1 MNKLSLLATTCIA
14 TIVFPFAA
22 QAQDQDPSGDNAERR
37 TLQTVTVTAQAREQS
52 VNDVP
57 ISVSAVDGV
66 KLQESG
72 TARIEDIQFLVP
84 NLTFTETG
92 IGTNLFSRGIGSGI
106 NQAFEQSVAVYIDGV
121 HYGRAQQTRQPFLDL
136 ERVEMLRG
144 PQSILFGKNAVA
156 GALNI
161 STAKPSDSFE
171 GFVNASYEFENEESI
186 IEGAISGPLTD
197 RVRGRIAARFR
208 DMEGYVDNLTLNRT
222 EPQRED
228 FFVRGTLEADLT
240 DSLTATLKLESGSY
254 DVVGRQIEIQG
265 EQPATAG
272 PFAGLT
278 YAQILTGVFGADA
291 SVLNNTPDFQRSSNG
306 DFSNNT
312 QDTALLSLDWDVG
325 GHQLTS
331 TTAFTSFESDE
342 LCDCDFTGATIF
354 DAALQEEYEQFS
366 QEFRLI
372 SPAEGNYDYILGA
385 YFQTSEQ
392 TFSDQIV
399 VPANSVLGPAINASA
414 PGAGTLVLNTQAARE
429 ANVDTDVWS
438 VFGQFNWHFNDAWT
452 LQLGGRYTEEEK
464 TGDRTIEIV
473 DLNFDPLPAAQATAP
488 IVYANLFA
496 ISSTNLANLGPTGQF
511 FIGALGEHPVSG
523 SRDEGKFS
531 PDVKL
536 LWEPSNDVLLYAS
549 WAQGFK
555 SGGFDFRAN
564 NRSVF
569 PSLSESFEFEDEQAT
584 NYELGGKFTLA
595 DGTVQINATA
605 FFTEFEDLQISIFDG
620 TLGFNVGN
628 AASAEIMGVEADGR
642 WAVSDNWE
650 LSGSI
655 ALTDFEFLDFQNGQC
670 FFGATPN
677 VDIDGDMVPE
687 LCDFTGNSNQLVS
700 DLQGTLAAN
709 FDYPI
714 FENIDFVGSAD
725 LFYTSEYDASSTFDP
740 ALVQDAY
747 ATLNLRAGLESDAG
761 WSVAVL
767 AKNVT
772 DETILQ
778 FGGDTPLAGSSFGV
792 KSNYAFY
799 NPGRTIA
806 IQAGVRF

>member
-1 MNKLSLLATTCIA
+1 MNKLNLLATTCFA
-14 TIVFPFAA
+14 TIVLPFAA
-22 QAQDQDPSGDNAERR
+22 QAQDQNPNGETAERR
-37 TLQTVTVTAQAREQS
+37 TLQVVTVTAQAREQS

-72 TARIEDIQFLVP
+72 TSRIEDIQFLVP

-106 NQAFEQSVAVYIDGV
+106 NQAFEQSVAMFIDGV

-144 PQSILFGKNAVA
+144 PQSILFGKNAVS

-161 STAKPSDSFE
+161 STAKPSDTFE
-171 GFVNASYEFENEESI
+171 GFVNASYEFENEEAI
-186 IEGAISGPLTD
+186 LEGAISGPLSD
-197 RVRGRIAARFR
+197 RVRARVAARFR
-208 DMEGYVDNLTLNRT
+208 DMEGYIENLTLDRS

-228 FFVRGTLEADLT
+228 FFIRGTLEADVT
-240 DSLTATLKLESGSY
+240 ESLTATLKLETGSY

-265 EQPATAG
+265 EQPAAAG
-272 PFAGLT
+272 PFTGLT
-278 YAQILTGVFGADA
+278 YAQILTGAFGADA

-312 QDTALLSLDWDVG
+312 QDTALLSLDWGVG
-325 GHQLTS
+325 DHQLIS
-331 TTAFTSFESDE
+331 TTAYTNFENDE
-342 LCDCDFTGATIF
+342 LCDCDFTGATVF
-354 DAALQEEYEQFS
+354 NAALQEEYEQFS
-366 QEFRLI
+366 QEIRLI
-372 SPAEGNYDYILGA
+372 SPAEGSFDYILGA
-385 YFQTSEQ
+385 YYQTSEQ
-392 TFSDQIV
+392 KFTDQIV
-399 VPANSVLGPAINASA
+399 VPTNSVLGPAINASA
-414 PGAGTLVLNTQAARE
+414 PGAGNLVLGTQAARE
-429 ANVDTDVWS
+429 ANVDNDVWS
-438 VFGQFNWHFNDAWT
+438 VFGQFNWHFSEAWT
-452 LQLGGRYTEEEK
+452 LQLGGRFTEEDK
-464 TGDRTIEIV
+464 TGDRTISIV
-473 DLNFDPLPAAQATAP
+473 DLDFNALPAAQVTAP

-496 ISSTNLANLGPTGQF
+496 ISSTNLANLGPTGAF
-511 FIGALGEHPVSG
+511 FLGELGEHPVSG
-523 SRDEGKFS
+523 TRNESQFS

-536 LWEPSNDVLLYAS
+536 LWEPNNDLLFYAS

-569 PSLSESFEFEDEQAT
+569 PTLSESFEFEDEQAT
-584 NYELGGKFTLA
+584 NYELGGKLTLA
-595 DGTVQINATA
+595 GGTVQLNATA

-642 WAVSDNWE
+642 WAVNDNWE

-655 ALTDFEFLDFQNGQC
+655 ALTDFEFLDYQNGQC

-677 VDIDGDMVPE
+677 VDIDGDSVAD

-700 DLQGTLAAN
+700 DVQGTLALN
-709 FDYPI
+709 FDYPV
-714 FENIDFVGSAD
+714 FDNMNLVGSAD
-725 LFYTSEYDASSTFDP
+725 VFYTSEYDASSTFDP

-747 ATLNLRAGLESDAG
+747 AMLNLRAGLESDAG
-761 WSVAVL
+761 WSIAVL

-772 DETILQ
+772 DESILQ

-799 NPGRTIA
+799 NSGRTIA